1 MKTQLCVLVTIPHH
15 AGRKRMHLELKDTVT
30 KLMTGDLKKKLIDGV
45 WSSLGALYNTATGS
59 FKELLF
65 LSNHKQIWLGIHI
78 YFLCC
83 QGLCKNGYYVSR
95 EVLKDCYLFTDNFFN
110 IVTKKPTQK
119 PF

>member
-1 MKTQLCVLVTIPHH
+1 MELPQFESKAKQINSIRTGQNLVKTQLCVLVTIPHH

-59 FKELLF
+59 FKEFLF
-65 LSNHKQIWLGIHI
+65 LSNHKKIWLGIHI

-83 QGLCKNGYYVSR
+83 QGLCKNGY
-95 EVLKDCYLFTDNFFN
+95 
-110 IVTKKPTQK
+110 
-119 PF
+119 

>member
-1 MKTQLCVLVTIPHH
+1 MELPQNESKAKQIYSNHHFKKNTIRTGQKLVKMQLCVLVTIPHH

-65 LSNHKQIWLGIHI
+65 LL
-78 YFLCC
+78 YP
-83 QGLCKNGYYVSR
+83 R
-95 EVLKDCYLFTDNFFN
+95 
-110 IVTKKPTQK
+110 
-119 PF
+119 

>member
-1 MKTQLCVLVTIPHH
+1 MNLPSNYQICKLTCFEKKSTGTGKNLAKTHYCVLVTIPHH

-65 LSNHKQIWLGIHI
+65 LL
-78 YFLCC
+78 Y
-83 QGLCKNGYYVSR
+83 
-95 EVLKDCYLFTDNFFN
+95 
-110 IVTKKPTQK
+110 PA
-119 PF
+119 

>member
-1 MKTQLCVLVTIPHH
+1 MELPQFESKAEQMNSNHQFLKTNSIRTGQNLVKTQLCVLVTIPHH

-65 LSNHKQIWLGIHI
+65 L
-78 YFLCC
+78 F
-83 QGLCKNGYYVSR
+83 
-95 EVLKDCYLFTDNFFN
+95 
-110 IVTKKPTQK
+110 